1 MRLSSLPGKLLAAL
15 LVPTLLTFAAFGFL
29 AHAAARRAL
38 EDELSRR
45 LCAIAAAAAAQISED
60 SAALLV
66 AGDEDSRT
74 YRNLKRRLVE
84 LQEATQAARIYLFDQ
99 ALTARVDTAD
109 APIGARLYS
118 LDASRAELRAVF
130 AGQARSSLLFRG
142 KDGRLY
148 KSGYAP
154 VQGRGGAREYAVGVD
169 GSAALFAELLA
180 LRRTLILFGSGGVLA
195 VAALAL
201 YLSRLWSRPLRQL
214 TQTARGIGQGDLTR
228 PVPQPALRGR
238 DEVAVLAQALEA
250 MRAALRCRDERLQM
264 MLSGI
269 AHEVRNPLGGMELF
283 AGLLRDELSGAAPP
297 DVAVAGGYVARI
309 EREVGHLKAVVSD
322 FLEYARRPG
331 LMREQV
337 ALLPLLREVAEST
350 EATKAQAGAVAVVVA
365 EAPELEA
372 LTISADPHQLRRA
385 LLNLARNA
393 VQACAGAPPRDGPA
407 QEGHQVRLALSA
419 TADEAQIQ
427 VSDTGPGIPADVLP
441 RIYVPFFT
449 TREQGTG
456 LGLAFVKE
464 ISADHGGSME
474 VTTGPS
480 GTTFTLR
487 LPRGAAPPQQA
498 KSTERSDGEHP
509 DH

>member
-15 LVPTLLTFAAFGFL
+15 LGPTLLTFAAFGLL

-38 EDELSRR
+38 EDELSGR

-60 SAALLV
+60 SVALL
-66 AGDEDSRT
+66 APGDEESRT
-74 YRNLKRRLVE
+74 YRNLMRRLSE
-84 LQEATQAARIYLFDQ
+84 LQAATQAARIYLFDP
-99 ALTARVDTAD
+99 ALTARVDTGG

-154 VQGRGGAREYAVGVD
+154 ISGGGASAGAAGFAVGVD
-169 GSAALFAELLA
+169 GSAALYADLLA
-180 LRRTLILFGSGGVLA
+180 LRRTLLLFGSGGVLA

-201 YLSRLWSRPLRQL
+201 YLSRLWSRPLSQL
-214 TQTARGIGQGDLTR
+214 TQTARGIGQGDLAH
-228 PVPQPALRGR
+228 PVPPSALRGR

-250 MRAALRCRDERLQM
+250 MRAALRSRDERLQM

-283 AGLLRDELSGAAPP
+283 AGLLRDELGGGAPP
-297 DVAVAGGYVARI
+297 DLEAAGGYVARI
-309 EREVGHLKAVVSD
+309 EREVRHLKAVVGD
-322 FLEYARRPG
+322 FLEYARRPRPQ
-331 LMREQV
+331 RERV
-337 ALLPLLREVAEST
+337 ALLPLLREVAEALPAGGVTLTVAPT
-350 EATKAQAGAVAVVVA
+350 EDAAADLSIA
-365 EAPELEA
+365 
-372 LTISADPHQLRRA
+372 ADPHQLRRA

-393 VQACAGAPPRDGPA
+393 VQACACGDAPAPPG
-407 QEGHQVRLALSA
+407 GHRVTLKLAAS
-419 TADEAQIQ
+419 ADEVQIQ
-427 VSDTGPGIPADVLP
+427 VSDTGPGIPDDVLP

-464 ISADHGGSME
+464 ISADHGGSMD
-474 VTTGPS
+474 VVTGPT

-487 LPRGAAPPQQA
+487 LPRGAAPPAGAQREA
-498 KSTERSDGEHP
+498 HGEHP
-509 DH
+509 DHR